1 VKKTYN
7 GIIILILIVNVVM
20 GIVLFQQ
27 SVKLTKLELILST
40 IDAKMEDLDDAH
52 EEDIIPRL
60 EKILNEK

>member
-1 VKKTYN
+1 MKKTYN